1 MSSEKFTQGEWRVDE
16 YTNAIYVLE
25 NGQYKTV
32 ANTNCTNWDGDVWG
46 ANAALIAA
54 ALLIVGFFLFMNGK
68 VTSGDYEKYYQEM
81 YKGW

>member
-1 MSSEKFTQGEWRVDE
+1 M
-16 YTNAIYVLE
+16 E

-54 ALLIVGFFLFMNGK
+54 AP
-68 VTSGDYEKYYQEM
+68 EM
-81 YKGW
+81 YEFIGWLASVEGQCAILTKDPEIVRKAQAVLNKARGEE